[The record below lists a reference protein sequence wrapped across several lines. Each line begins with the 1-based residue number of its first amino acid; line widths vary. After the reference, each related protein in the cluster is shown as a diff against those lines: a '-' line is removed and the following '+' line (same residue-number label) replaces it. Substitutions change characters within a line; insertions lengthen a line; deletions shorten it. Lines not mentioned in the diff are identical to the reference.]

1 MEAQMSELFE
11 ETEINGMNP
20 ANRFVRSATWEGMAG
35 QEGEVT
41 PRLVKVMTDLAE
53 GGVGLIISSHAYV
66 RKDGQA
72 GLFQLGIY
80 EDVLIKGLETMT
92 AAVHARGGKIVA
104 QLAHAGLFG
113 NTRLSGEP
121 PVAVSALEGYAHPPR
136 KVMEKKDIDAL
147 VEAFGR
153 AAGRAQDAGFDGV
166 QLHAAHGYLLNQFL
180 SPAFNKREDD
190 YGGTVENRA
199 RAVLEVLHA
208 VRNKVGK
215 GYPVLIKMNCEDFLE
230 GGLTLQDSLKSGSLL
245 QEAGI
250 DAVELSGGTFLS
262 GKFGPSRGGI
272 KSEDREAYFS
282 EAAKAFKEKL
292 RIPLMLVGGIR
303 SFHVAEKLVVEGYA
317 DYISMSRPFIREP
330 ELVKRWA
337 SGDLGKA
344 QCLSDNQCFGP
355 GMAGEGVYCVTKKQE
370 EAGEALS

>member
-1 MEAQMSELFE
+1 MSELFE
-11 ETEINGMNP
+11 ETEINGMNL
-20 ANRFVRSATWEGMAG
+20 ANRLVRSATWEGMAG

-80 EDVLIKGLETMT
+80 EDVLIKGLENMT
-92 AAVHARGGKIVA
+92 KAVHDRNGKILA

-344 QCLSDNQCFGP
+344 QCLSDNQCFGS

>member
-11 ETEINGMNP
+11 ETEINGMNL

-80 EDVLIKGLETMT
+80 EDVLIKGLENMT
-92 AAVHARGGKIVA
+92 KAVHDRKGKILA

-147 VEAFGR
+147 VEAFRR
-153 AAGRAQDAGFDGV
+153 AAGRAKDAGFDGI

-303 SFHVAEKLVVEGYA
+303 SFHVAEKLVVEGSA

-370 EAGEALS
+370 DAK